1 MQVKSEET
9 SLLGLLLEFSSAR
22 KERKSVL
29 LASRRIDQ
37 SSTKFSELIVP
48 RQVKMLETTTEWAT
62 REARII
68 MGGYT
73 ITGISAVCYRPE
85 PENSRRTLESASNV
99 QDNAS
104 VHTPAEYFAI
114 LGDISIKTSGQN
126 SDFPLS
132 SSWLV
137 EAQYVKFASDS
148 QGTKTLSAKIIWKLK
163 DGNDSVFPQYNIYL
177 GKPAK
182 QAVGSLDGRV
192 ESTQEYLGVA
202 RVESFYISDL
212 IIPSNTDAL
221 KFIIQV
227 CSVEGTSQNL
237 DKSPFLLLDV
247 KDK

>member
-1 MQVKSEET
+1 
-9 SLLGLLLEFSSAR
+9 
-22 KERKSVL
+22 
-29 LASRRIDQ
+29 
-37 SSTKFSELIVP
+37 
-48 RQVKMLETTTEWAT
+48 
-62 REARII
+62 
-68 MGGYT
+68 
-73 ITGISAVCYRPE
+73 ISAVCYRPE

-182 QAVGSLDGRV
+182 QAVGK
-192 ESTQEYLGVA
+192 YLGVA

>member
-1 MQVKSEET
+1 
-9 SLLGLLLEFSSAR
+9 
-22 KERKSVL
+22 
-29 LASRRIDQ
+29 
-37 SSTKFSELIVP
+37 
-48 RQVKMLETTTEWAT
+48 
-62 REARII
+62 

-85 PENSRRTLESASNV
+85 PENSRRDSRV
-99 QDNAS
+99 PHQMFKDNAS

-163 DGNDSVFPQYNIYL
+163 DGNDSVFPQYNIL
-177 GKPAK
+177 SWETSKT
-182 QAVGSLDGRV
+182 GSR
-192 ESTQEYLGVA
+192 
-202 RVESFYISDL
+202 
-212 IIPSNTDAL
+212 N
-221 KFIIQV
+221 
-227 CSVEGTSQNL
+227 VEGTSQNL